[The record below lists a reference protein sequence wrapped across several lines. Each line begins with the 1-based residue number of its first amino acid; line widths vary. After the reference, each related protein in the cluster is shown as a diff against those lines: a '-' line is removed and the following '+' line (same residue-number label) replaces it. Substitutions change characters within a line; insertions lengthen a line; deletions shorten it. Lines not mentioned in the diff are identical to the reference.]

1 MKVGLNP
8 ISFRAEETQ
17 QNLQQLSTLVPT
29 YQTAVV
35 QTDTVE
41 TPVQNKKVEDF
52 KTRLKDINWQK
63 EYIPQAKIIHMKERN
78 MIDGLEYEISPDG
91 TVKEVGCWVQPTVIL
106 EKDKDAADLFKRRGE
121 KPKTLK
127 ERGADVWKFFA
138 SANAFTQ
145 AIVKGLAYGVA
156 TGAAILA
163 GSWLFNTLPKA
174 FTKEGPKFAEIL
186 KHPIKHINKSGKVLA
201 SIGTVLVAGYH
212 AVKGKLDAN
221 QRTANIDHKLKTGHR
236 E

>member
-1 MKVGLNP
+1 MKVGLCP
-8 ISFRAEETQ
+8 ISFRAEESQ
-17 QNLQQLSTLVPT
+17 QNLPRLETIVPT
-29 YQTAVV
+29 YQTTTVK
-35 QTDTVE
+35 TDTVE

-52 KTRLKDINWQK
+52 KTRLKDNNWQK

-78 MIDGLEYEISPDG
+78 MIDGLEYEISSDG
-91 TVKEVGCWVQPTVIL
+91 TVTEVGCWVQPTVIL
-106 EKDKDAADLFKRRGE
+106 EKDKDAANLFKRRGE

-174 FTKEGPKFAEIL
+174 FTKEGPKFVEIF
-186 KHPIKHINKSGKVLA
+186 KHPIKNINKSGKVLA
-201 SIGTVLVAGYH
+201 SIGTILVAGYH

-221 QRTANIDHKLKTGHR
+221 QRTAAIDHKLKTGHR
-236 E
+236 D